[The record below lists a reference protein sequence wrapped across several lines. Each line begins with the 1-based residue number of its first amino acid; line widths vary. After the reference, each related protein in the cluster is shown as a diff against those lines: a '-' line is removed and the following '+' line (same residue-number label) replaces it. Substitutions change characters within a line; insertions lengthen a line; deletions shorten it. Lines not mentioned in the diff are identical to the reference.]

1 MDNRQKILFVQHL
14 DNGQLET
21 ESLWCIKDGG
31 NYIIDNIPF
40 VAKRIA
46 LGDTIKAEY
55 EADENAYY
63 FDDFVSVSGNTTVR
77 LYFSDDTLIEVV
89 KNQLIEM
96 GCETETFLARKILAV
111 NVPYNLG
118 YKPVKEY
125 LDEGELQEKWEYE
138 ESCLAHN
145 IT

>member
-1 MDNRQKILFVQHL
+1 VYKGWR
-14 DNGQLET
+14 
-21 ESLWCIKDGG
+21 

-46 LGDTIKAEY
+46 LGDAIKAEY